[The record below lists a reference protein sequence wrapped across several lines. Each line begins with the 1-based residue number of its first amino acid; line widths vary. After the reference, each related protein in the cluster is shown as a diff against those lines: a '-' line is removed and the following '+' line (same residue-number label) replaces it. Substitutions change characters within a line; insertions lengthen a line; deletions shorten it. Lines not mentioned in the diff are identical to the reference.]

1 MANNETAHELILQIL
16 KTRMTFR
23 QTIQRVLRTNNVDMT
38 FEMLQVMHRLWKKPG
53 VSQQYLAEQTAKDK
67 ACLTNL
73 INNLEK
79 KGWVERRGNPTDR
92 RNKQIYLTEEG
103 ERLALRV
110 KPLLHGIYGL
120 IGDEMPSRQIV
131 SCRNNLQ
138 KISGITSKN
147 GRNDAKRLNI
157 RVVTVSNDDKPKN
170 RKTQRKADL
179 RRRMVCKSLP
189 VKE

>member
-1 MANNETAHELILQIL
+1 MANNETVHELILQIL

-23 QTIQRVLRTNNVDMT
+23 QTIQRVLKTNNVDMT

-79 KGWVERRGNPTDR
+79 KGWVERREDPTDR
-92 RNKQIYLTEEG
+92 RNKQIHLTEAG

-110 KPLLHGIYGL
+110 KPLLH
-120 IGDEMPSRQIV
+120 DFSR
-131 SCRNNLQ
+131 
-138 KISGITSKN
+138 
-147 GRNDAKRLNI
+147 
-157 RVVTVSNDDKPKN
+157 
-170 RKTQRKADL
+170 
-179 RRRMVCKSLP
+179 
-189 VKE
+189 